1 MPKDASSFDLTLTS
15 PPQRRAM
22 TRWLSDELRKAI
34 LHGQIRPGT
43 RLPATRDFARQYGVA
58 RGTVVNVFE
67 QLQVEGFLRSQTG
80 AGTWVNERLPY
91 SNLRASRHAPLPAVV
106 RPEPMVGLACNGPSR
121 PFRVYEPA
129 IAHFPVKVWTQ
140 LARRRLAGF
149 SSWLR
154 AEHDACGFAP
164 LREAIADYLGSSRG
178 VRCYPDQI
186 MIVSGVQQ
194 GLDLLARLVLKPG
207 DTVWMEDPG
216 YFGATIAFRN
226 AGARIVPV
234 PVDNEGLSVSA
245 GMNLCARARAV
256 YLTPAH
262 QFPLGMTMSLDRR
275 LAVLYWANRTG
286 AVVIEDD
293 YDSEYRFESRP
304 VPALQ
309 GLDAS
314 SNVALVGTFNKVLFP
329 WLRLGYIV
337 LPPSLVEPFLALRYA
352 TEFRCAGLD
361 QAILSDF
368 IAGGHFGRHIRRMR
382 ELYAAR
388 LSTLL
393 EQSRRYL
400 SGLLEVSP
408 VQAGLYSAA
417 FLRNGM
423 TSRQAEE
430 SAATHGV
437 ETMGLHR
444 LTLARPDP
452 RGLVL
457 GFAAFDDTSIH
468 EGVIN
473 LAKAL
478 ERRPRGR
485 QHV

>member
-1 MPKDASSFDLTLTS
+1 MPKDASSFDLTLTG

-22 TRWLSDELRKAI
+22 TRWLSDELRNAI
-34 LHGQIRPGT
+34 LQGRIRPGT

-67 QLQVEGFLRSQTG
+67 QLQVEGYLRSRTG
-80 AGTWVNERLPY
+80 AGTWVNERLPNG
-91 SNLRASRHAPLPAVV
+91 NLRASRRSLLPAMV
-106 RPEPMVGLACNGPSR
+106 RPEPMTGLNCNGPAR
-121 PFRVYEPA
+121 PFRVYQPA
-129 IAHFPVKVWTQ
+129 IEHFPVKVWTQ
-140 LARRRLAGF
+140 LARRRLAAF
-149 SSWLR
+149 SSWLQ
-154 AEHDACGFAP
+154 AEHDAGGFAP

-178 VRCYPDQI
+178 VRCVPGQI
-186 MIVSGVQQ
+186 MIVSGIQQ
-194 GLDLLARLVLKPG
+194 GLDLLARLLVKRG
-207 DTVWMEDPG
+207 DPVWMEDPG
-216 YFGATIAFRN
+216 YFGAIMAFRN
-226 AGARIVPV
+226 AGARIIAVPL
-234 PVDNEGLSVSA
+234 DEEGLSVSA
-245 GMNLCARARAV
+245 GMQLCARARAV

-275 LAVLYWANRTG
+275 LAVLDWANRTG

-293 YDSEYRFESRP
+293 YDSEYRFETRP

-337 LPPSLVEPFLALRYA
+337 LPLALVEPFLALRYA

-361 QAILSDF
+361 QAILCDF
-368 IAGGHFGRHIRRMR
+368 IADGHFGRHIRRMR

-388 LSTLL
+388 LAALL
-393 EQSRRYL
+393 YESRRYL

-408 VQAGLYSAA
+408 VQAGLYSVA

-423 TSRQAEE
+423 TSREAED
-430 SAATHGV
+430 AAAIDGV
-437 ETMGLHR
+437 ETMGFHR
-444 LTLARPDP
+444 LTLARPDL
-452 RGLVL
+452 RALVL
-457 GFAAFDDTSIH
+457 GFAAFDETSIRN
-468 EGVIN
+468 GVIC

-478 ERRPRGR
+478 ERSPRGR
-485 QHV
+485 RHR